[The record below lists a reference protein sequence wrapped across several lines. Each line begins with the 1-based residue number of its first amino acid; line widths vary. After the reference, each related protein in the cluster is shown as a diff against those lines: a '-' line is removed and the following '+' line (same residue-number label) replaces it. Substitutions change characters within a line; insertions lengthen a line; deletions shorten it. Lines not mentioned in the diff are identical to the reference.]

1 MFVLPFLD
9 SLPHY
14 TAVCSLLASSMM
26 FSISGKG
33 SIVVWNL
40 VIQLVM
46 CGRTVF
52 ASSDTKSCKL
62 VSESESERKVLSR
75 LEGLAHKNFTV
86 EHNIGK
92 ESYTYV
98 FQLCGDA
105 GGVKGAGVIQL
116 DKKNP
121 NKPTVVGMYTDTQ
134 AIGGSDWVMLIYRSG
149 EAYDQHCSQEKR
161 KAYIMISC
169 NRNTD
174 MGQLEVVV
182 EDRNRSTDCFYLFE
196 LDSSTVCPAIES
208 HLSPGSIILI
218 IAFVLLALYLVG
230 GFLYQRLIVGAKG
243 MEQFPNYAF
252 WVEVGNLAADGCD
265 FVCRSQNREQA
276 PAYRGV
282 TTEPLEEEP
291 DERDDHLLPM

>member
-1 MFVLPFLD
+1 
-9 SLPHY
+9 
-14 TAVCSLLASSMM
+14 
-26 FSISGKG
+26 
-33 SIVVWNL
+33 
-40 VIQLVM
+40 M
-46 CGRTVF
+46 CGRAVF
-52 ASSDTKSCKL
+52 ATDATGSCKL
-62 VSESESERKVLSR
+62 KSESESERKVLNR
-75 LEGLAHKNFTV
+75 LEALTHKNFTV
-86 EHNIGK
+86 EHTIGK
-92 ESYTYV
+92 ETYTYV

-105 GGVKGAGVIQL
+105 GGVKDAGVIQI
-116 DKKNP
+116 DKKISQDAN
-121 NKPTVVGMYTDTQ
+121 
-134 AIGGSDWVMLIYRSG
+134 SDWVMLIYRDG
-149 EAYDQHCSQEKR
+149 EAYDQHCSKEPR
-161 KAYIMISC
+161 KANIMISC

-196 LDSSTVCPAIES
+196 LDSSAVCPAIES

-252 WVEVGNLAADGCD
+252 WVEVGNLTADGCD

-282 TTEPLEEEP
+282 TTESLEEEP
-291 DERDDHLLPM
+291 EERDDHLLPM

>member
-1 MFVLPFLD
+1 MSMLLFLD

-26 FSISGKG
+26 FSISCKG
-33 SIVVWNL
+33 SIIVWTL

-46 CGRTVF
+46 CGRAVF
-52 ASSDTKSCKL
+52 ATDATGSCKL
-62 VSESESERKVLSR
+62 KSESESERKVLNR
-75 LEGLAHKNFTV
+75 LEALTHKNFTA
-86 EHNIGK
+86 EHTIGK
-92 ESYTYV
+92 ETYTYV

-105 GGVKGAGVIQL
+105 GGVKDAGVIQI
-116 DKKNP
+116 DKKSP
-121 NKPTVVGMYTDTQ
+121 KTPTVIGKYTATQ
-134 AIGGSDWVMLIYRSG
+134 AIGGSDWVMLIYRDG
-149 EAYDQHCSQEKR
+149 EAYDQHCSKEPR
-161 KAYIMISC
+161 KANIMISC

-196 LDSSTVCPAIES
+196 LDSSAVCPAIES

-252 WVEVGNLAADGCD
+252 WVEVGNLTADGCD

-282 TTEPLEEEP
+282 TTESLEEEP
-291 DERDDHLLPM
+291 EERDDHLLPM